1 MNCCVRKCPS
11 RPGLGLR
18 FFELPSEE
26 NSDGNYSYSKAKQRQ
41 LWLKAINR
49 DQLPEAPL
57 VCSRHF
63 VSGGPSTLLCT
74 QYSVPSKN
82 LGYDEPTAA
91 KLRPPLA
98 ALQPPP
104 HPSSKVAKGTSSD
117 KKRPNYL
124 KAMTESSFD
133 AMMANASDPEMLSNS
148 NGQPSTPKAD
158 EPKEGAEAEVAECDV
173 PTTLIMI
180 LRCTLEPN
188 LDFIEHCQQVGLIAP
203 SQQCTCG
210 SQMDVVANNAALDG
224 GEWRCLE
231 CSARRSIREG
241 TWLEDVRTTSL
252 KEVVIG
258 LYCWSWNYPEHLC
271 KHEMSIRD
279 ISFIYFLYKKCQ
291 QLTIEYF
298 RNEIGNIGGPG
309 KVVEIEQFQTQS
321 GLHVVGGVE
330 RDNMKNVFY
339 RVLPENWT
347 IDDLLT
353 ALIDH
358 IAYGSVLHNTNPALS
373 DVMGADAS
381 RYLDKIWGLKYDTTS
396 NCESPLVTSLWA
408 LFEHLIA
415 EKDYTEESLLEFLMR
430 RRMESA
436 RDPFLFLLE
445 VIGTLHP
452 PCIAAS

>member
-1 MNCCVRKCPS
+1 MLEFTNIKENVTPVIHVLQYPGCVPKPIPSFACQGRCSSYIQSSYAYFTRPVKKIVNEYKRESYTTCYLTATPRSEIQSCIKQPRYNQICAEEIKIRWKSLQTSRRGRNRLAEHTDTDDRYEGTAQCCQ
-11 RPGLGLR
+11 G
-18 FFELPSEE
+18 
-26 NSDGNYSYSKAKQRQ
+26 
-41 LWLKAINR
+41 
-49 DQLPEAPL
+49 
-57 VCSRHF
+57 
-63 VSGGPSTLLCT
+63 
-74 QYSVPSKN
+74 
-82 LGYDEPTAA
+82 AA
-91 KLRPPLA
+91 
-98 ALQPPP
+98 
-104 HPSSKVAKGTSSD
+104 
-117 KKRPNYL
+117 
-124 KAMTESSFD
+124 
-133 AMMANASDPEMLSNS
+133 
-148 NGQPSTPKAD
+148 
-158 EPKEGAEAEVAECDV
+158 
-173 PTTLIMI
+173 
-180 LRCTLEPN
+180 
-188 LDFIEHCQQVGLIAP
+188 VGLIAP

-210 SQMDVVANNAALDG
+210 SQMDVVANNEALDG

-231 CSARRSIREG
+231 CSARRSIRE
-241 TWLEDVRTTSL
+241 
-252 KEVVIG
+252 
-258 LYCWSWNYPEHLC
+258 
-271 KHEMSIRD
+271 
-279 ISFIYFLYKKCQ
+279 
-291 QLTIEYF
+291 
-298 RNEIGNIGGPG
+298 
-309 KVVEIEQFQTQS
+309 

-445 VIGTLHP
+445 VIEPRLVAKGVWPAIRRCQVRILPNHRMRKYVNVNEKVVFNRKPTGMEIDRRITKGWIRVATGGTGV
-452 PCIAAS
+452 AALLQRFPHLFPKPGK